1 MIALVLA
8 GLLMAGQAPPTLDD
22 VDAALRSQPDSAEL
36 LKAKGSLLLRDRR
49 RSAQA
54 RAPLERAVK
63 LAPKDPEAR
72 YYLAQ
77 WACLH
82 HEEALCLAEATASLR
97 LAPGNADAAL
107 QLNTLIGIAAER
119 LSRPAQAEKAFAAA
133 LEANR
138 ALGWKDPLAAF
149 QYIDFLLKRG
159 REEQAQPLV
168 ELLMKHAPT
177 FGPAFLERAKHLARQ
192 EKFEEAIELAEY
204 SLKLGAMDREKQRAA
219 HLLLARTC
227 FQMGR
232 QEDAQRHQSWVEANP

>member
-1 MIALVLA
+1 MIVLVLA
-8 GLLMAGQAPPTLDD
+8 GVLLAWQAPPTLDEI
-22 VDAALRSQPDSAEL
+22 DAALRSQPDSAQL
-36 LKAKGSLLLRDRR
+36 LKAKGSLLLRERT

-54 RAPLERAVK
+54 RAPLERAVA

-82 HEEALCLAEATASLR
+82 HEEELCLAEATESLR
-97 LAPGNADAAL
+97 LAPGNANAAL
-107 QLNTLIGIAAER
+107 QLNTLIGIAAEK

-138 ALGWKDPLAAF
+138 DLGWRDPLAAF

-168 ELLMKHAPT
+168 ELLMKHVPS

-192 EKFEEAIELAEY
+192 DKLEQAVELAEH
-204 SLKLGAMDREKQRAA
+204 SLKLAGMDREKQRAA
-219 HLLLARTC
+219 HLLLARAC
-227 FQMGR
+227 FQLGR
-232 QEDAQRHQSWVEANP
+232 EEDAQRHQSWVEENP